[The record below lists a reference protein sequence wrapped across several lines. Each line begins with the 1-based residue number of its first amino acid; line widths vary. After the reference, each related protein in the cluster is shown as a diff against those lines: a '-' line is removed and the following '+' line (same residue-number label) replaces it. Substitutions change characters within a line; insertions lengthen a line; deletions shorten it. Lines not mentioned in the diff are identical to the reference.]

1 MRVAVVGAGIVGVA
15 TAYELA
21 AQGHEVQVFERRTG
35 VASETS
41 FANAGVIAP
50 GYVTPWAAPGMP
62 LKVLRHVLGRHAP
75 VRFGGINAL
84 AQLPWLWRWWR
95 ACRPAVYARNRS
107 AMQRLAHFSRERLL
121 ELTRTLHLD
130 YDQMPGYVVLL
141 RSARDLAAAQPGLAL
156 LRELGVP
163 HHVVDAQRCRQL
175 EPGLN
180 PGTALHAA
188 IHLPQD
194 GLGNCRHFAQ
204 LLKNHAQ
211 KLGADF
217 RFDTEV
223 QRLQPG
229 APPML
234 ITSDGRQHTCE
245 AIVVCA
251 GVEANK
257 LLAPTGLK
265 LPLTPI
271 YGYSV
276 TAPLRHVEAHPN
288 LGPRAALMDEKYKV
302 AITRLGQRIRVAGS
316 AEIGGSLNRMAD
328 APLRTLYRV
337 LDDWFPG
344 AALVREAQAWK
355 GARPMLPDGPPVL
368 GECGV
373 PGIWLNLGHGSSGWA
388 LACGS
393 ALVLAERIAGRP
405 APLDTNGLTLARL
418 R

>member
-1 MRVAVVGAGIVGVA
+1 MRVAVVGAGIIGVT

-21 AQGHEVQVFERRTG
+21 AQGHEVQVFERRGG

-41 FANAGVIAP
+41 FANAGVVAP

-62 LKVLRHVLGRHAP
+62 LKVLRHLLGRHAP
-75 VRFGGINAL
+75 VRFGGVNAL
-84 AQLPWLWRWWR
+84 RQLPWLWRWWR
-95 ACRPAVYARNRS
+95 ACNPAVYAGNRS

-141 RSARDLAAAQPGLAL
+141 RNPRELAAAQPGLAL
-156 LRELGVP
+156 LRELGVA
-163 HHVVDAQRCRQL
+163 HHVVDAARCRQL

-180 PGTALHAA
+180 PATALHAA

-194 GLGNCRHFAQ
+194 GLGNCRLFAQ
-204 LLKNHAQ
+204 LLKTQAQ

-217 RFDTEV
+217 RLDSDV
-223 QRLQPG
+223 RGLQPG
-229 APPML
+229 AAPL
-234 ITSDGRQHTCE
+234 LVTSDGQQHAFD
-245 AIVVCA
+245 AIVVCS
-251 GVEANK
+251 GVNANT
-257 LLAPTGLK
+257 LLAPLGLK
-265 LPLTPI
+265 LPLASI

-276 TAPLRHVEAHPN
+276 TAPLRHDEAHPN

-302 AITRLGQRIRVAGS
+302 AITPLGQRIRVAGS
-316 AEIGGSLNRMAD
+316 AEIGGSLEHMAD
-328 APLRTLYRV
+328 APLRTLYQV

-355 GARPMLPDGPPVL
+355 GARPMLPDGPPIL
-368 GECGV
+368 GESGAR
-373 PGIWLNLGHGSSGWA
+373 GIWLNVGHGSSGWA

-393 ALVLAERIAGRP
+393 ALVLAECIAGRP
-405 APLDTNGLTLARL
+405 APLDTRGLTLARL

>member
-1 MRVAVVGAGIVGVA
+1 VRVSIVGAGIIGV
-15 TAYELA
+15 TSAYELA
-21 AQGHEVQVFERRTG
+21 AQGHEVQVFERRAG

-41 FANAGVIAP
+41 FANAGVVAP

-62 LKVLRHVLGRHAP
+62 LKVLRHLLGRHAP

-95 ACRPAVYARNRS
+95 ACQPAVYAGNRS

-121 ELTRTLHLD
+121 ELTRTLDLD

-141 RSARDLAAAQPGLAL
+141 RSARELAAAQSGLAL
-156 LRELGVP
+156 LRELGVL
-163 HHVVDAQRCRQL
+163 HHVVDGARCRQL

-180 PGTALHAA
+180 PNTALHAA

-204 LLKNHAQ
+204 LLKNQAL
-211 KLGADF
+211 KLGANF

-223 QRLQPG
+223 QRLKPG
-229 APPML
+229 ATPML
-234 ITSDGRQHTCE
+234 VTSDGQQHSCD

-251 GVEANK
+251 GVDANK
-257 LLAPTGLK
+257 LLAPIGLK
-265 LPLTPI
+265 LPLAPI

-276 TAPLRHVEAHPN
+276 TAPLRHVEGHPN
-288 LGPRAALMDEKYKV
+288 FGPRAAVMDEKYKV

-316 AEIGGSLNRMAD
+316 AEIGGSLSHLSD
-328 APLRTLYRV
+328 APLRTLYQV

-344 AALVREAQAWK
+344 AAVVREAQAWK

-368 GECGV
+368 GDSGV

-393 ALVLAERIAGRP
+393 ALVLAERVAGRP
-405 APLDTNGLTLARL
+405 APLDTSGLTLARL

>member
-1 MRVAVVGAGIVGVA
+1 MRIGIVGAGIVGVT

-21 AQGHEVQVFERRTG
+21 AQGHEVQVFERRG
-35 VASETS
+35 SVASETS

-62 LKVLRHVLGRHAP
+62 LKVLRHLLGRHGP
-75 VRFGGINAL
+75 VRFGGLNAL
-84 AQLPWLWRWWR
+84 RQLPWLWRWWQ
-95 ACRPAVYARNRS
+95 ACRPEVYASNRS
-107 AMQRLAHFSRERLL
+107 AMQRLGQFSRDRLL
-121 ELTRTLHLD
+121 ELTRSLNLD

-141 RSARDLAAAQPGLAL
+141 RSARELAAAQPGLML
-156 LRELGVP
+156 LQELGVP
-163 HHVVDAQRCRQL
+163 HHVVDAWRCQQL

-180 PGTALHAA
+180 GNTALHAG

-194 GLGNCRHFAQ
+194 GVGNCRHFAL

-217 RFDTEV
+217 RFDTQVRRLKPGTTPSITTAEGE
-223 QRLQPG
+223 QRG
-229 APPML
+229 F
-234 ITSDGRQHTCE
+234 D
-245 AIVVCA
+245 AIVICA
-251 GVEANK
+251 GVEANR
-257 LLAPTGLK
+257 LLAPIGLR
-265 LPLTPI
+265 LPLAPI

-276 TAPLRHVEAHPN
+276 TAPLRHVEAHPD
-288 LGPRAALMDEKYKV
+288 LGPRAALMDERYKV

-316 AEIGGSLNRMAD
+316 AEIGGSLSRMSEG
-328 APLRTLYRV
+328 PLRTLYRV

-344 AALVREAQAWK
+344 AAVVRDAQAWK

-368 GECGV
+368 GASGK
-373 PGIWLNLGHGSSGWA
+373 PGIWLNVGHGSSGWA

-393 ALVLAERIAGRP
+393 ALVLAEQIAGRP
-405 APLDTNGLTLARL
+405 SPIDTGGLTLARL